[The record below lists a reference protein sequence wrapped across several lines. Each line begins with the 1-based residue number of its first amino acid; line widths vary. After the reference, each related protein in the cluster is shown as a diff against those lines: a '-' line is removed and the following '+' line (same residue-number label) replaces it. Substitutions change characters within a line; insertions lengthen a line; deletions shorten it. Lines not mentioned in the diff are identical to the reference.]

1 VHLSSALAGGHRL
14 APPSRVHVRR

>member
-1 VHLSSALAGGHRL
+1 VHFSSALAGGHRL